1 MSVVYNLSGGI
12 SIEGELD
19 VQSLRCALDILI
31 QRHESLRT
39 EFELDGME
47 VMQRVR
53 SSVSFNMEYDQ
64 VSEHSLHNE
73 IQSFPQPFDLSKAPL
88 MRAKLL
94 GITDQK
100 HVLLLDM
107 HHIITDGFSMKL
119 FVQELIS
126 LYRGE
131 ALPEVSV
138 QYKEFAAW
146 HNKYLD
152 SEDIKVHER
161 YWLNVFDDEVAVL
174 DLPADY
180 PRSTSQSFE
189 GEHHYFNI
197 GKQLSLK
204 LEALGRETGVTLHMI
219 MFAAYNVLLS
229 LYTAQED
236 IIVGTPTLG
245 RLDDK
250 LNHTVGM
257 FVNTLAIRS
266 CPQGENTFAE
276 FLAHTKDNLLSAYEH
291 EQYPFERLVEAIDIK
306 RDGSRN
312 PLFDTMFMFQNLE
325 INEVSF
331 NEIHFKPFE
340 IKTKTAKFDLTMEI
354 IQTQDGLS
362 GNIEYST
369 KLFTAMTIERME
381 NHYHNLLET
390 IVENPACKLSE
401 LLILSEQERS
411 WILQGYNETAQ
422 PYPKNKKIHELFE
435 EQVLITPDKIA
446 VEHNDIQLSYRELN
460 SRSNQLARVLLK
472 HNITPGSLV
481 GILLGN
487 SVEVVISILAV
498 LKAGAAYLPIDPEY
512 PVERIEYILDNSG
525 TGLVIT
531 GSAIPQAYHFAGQT
545 IDVGRE
551 HISSWE
557 EDSNL
562 RLDHHADG
570 RAYVIYTSGT
580 TGKPKGV
587 VIKHSGL
594 VNYICWAKKMY
605 IAGQPID
612 FPLYSSISFDLTV
625 TSLFTPLISGNK
637 IIVYEGEDKAA
648 LIKEIVKDNRVGII
662 KLTPTHMK
670 LIADMDFSKSIIR
683 AFIVGGED
691 LKTGLAS
698 SITRAFN
705 GAVSIYNEYGPTE
718 TVVGCMIHKYDPEKD
733 IGSSVPI
740 GIPADNTQIY
750 LLDSYLR
757 PVPLGA
763 YGEMYIS
770 GAGVALGYLN
780 NETLSREKFIDNP
793 FIPQS
798 KMYKTGDIARL
809 LPAGYMQYKGRS
821 DQQVKIRGYRIEL
834 GEIESHLLKHPA
846 IKEAAVIS
854 IEEDKE
860 EISLCAYYV
869 AKSVLT
875 TIELRR
881 FLMESFPA
889 YMIPSHFVSIDYL
902 PMSSNGKINVREL
915 PNPHDLINMQK
926 IVAPTNVVEGKL
938 VELWKEI
945 IQISNVG
952 IDHNFFEIGGHSLKA
967 ALLTAKINEQFSINM
982 NIQDIFRFPTIRELA
997 EEINHYEM
1005 HQSSMIERTKKR
1017 GWYPLSPAQ
1026 LRMFVMNQL
1035 YDQSTVYNMSYAVV
1049 IEGKLNVSKFE
1060 QALNYMVQRHEILR
1074 TSFDVLEGIPVQIIH
1089 DEASIEIQTLKY
1101 DDTDLQQ
1108 IIGEFIQPFNIHNSP
1123 LIRVGMVRLE
1133 EQKHLFIFDA
1143 HHIIWDGV
1151 SSSIF
1156 VKELSRYYDG
1166 QALSPID
1173 LHYRDYA
1180 VWINSQLNSGMERE
1194 LEDYW
1199 LNKLAGELPILN
1211 LLTDYPRPTVN
1222 HFTGDRK
1229 IFHLDKVAM
1238 NELKDIAAQTN
1249 STLYMVLLSAFNV
1262 LLAKYTGQQDIIIGS
1277 PAAGRIHSDIQDTIG
1292 MFVNTLVMRNQPRG
1306 NATFR
1311 EFLKEVRENCLSAFK
1326 HQSYPFEKLVKKMG
1340 LEGSTERN
1348 PLFDVM
1354 FVMQNT
1360 DGHEFH
1366 IQELT
1371 FTPFTIN
1378 EHVSKFDLT
1387 LIATENQQGLEF
1399 ILEYSVELFKEET
1412 IHRMAEHLMTILT
1425 RLRTSIDCPLLQLNM
1440 LSQQE
1445 EHQLL
1450 LEFNDTDREQE
1461 ETYIHQMFEE
1471 QVQRIP
1477 DGIAIV
1483 TKNSRMT
1490 YRELDAKTNQL
1501 ARLLRSYGA
1510 KADAIIGILADASL
1524 ESIIALLGVL
1534 KSGAAY
1540 LPLSPSFPIERT
1552 LYMLEDCKAPIL
1564 LKHSFVQIPTGYK
1577 GIIIN
1582 LDEDLL
1588 NEWPSDKLDPVH
1600 APHDLAYIIYTSG
1613 TTGTPKGVMIEHQ
1626 AIASRIQWDRDQLD
1640 LTASDSALQL
1650 FPFIFDGFNTSFFTP
1665 LLSGSKI
1672 VLMEEQE
1679 RKDPQAIR
1687 HYIVREKVSYLICIP
1702 GLFQVIVDNMSKA
1715 DIQSLRRVVLA
1726 GEKVTRHIVEQS
1738 KLKHPDLELINE
1750 YGPTEGTIVS
1760 TVKRNMQP
1768 GEVIT
1773 IGKPI
1778 ANTKIYI
1785 LDSDGYLVPV
1795 GVAGEL
1801 CIAGVGLARGYL
1813 NQDQLTLAKFVP
1825 NHFTAGQKI
1834 YKTGDIARWNS
1845 DGEIEYLGRTDHQ
1858 VKIRGYRIE
1867 VGEIEHK
1874 LLERPEINAAVV
1886 IARQDTEGNSSLHAY
1901 FVASERLDTH
1911 DVTDYLYDHLPEYM
1925 VPKLIKQLDQIPLT
1939 STGKIDQSRLPE
1951 LQAGPDEQNFMPARN
1966 EIEEQ
1971 LIEAWQEVFKVEG
1984 IGIDDNF
1991 FMLGGDSIRA
2001 IQIAAYLNKY
2011 HLKFD
2016 LKDLFKHSTI
2026 AELSPHVFY
2035 VRTNTVS
2042 QEPITGE
2049 AMLTPIQ
2056 SWFFGNGFYNENYW
2070 NQSVMLYAE
2079 NKFTTSVVQKV
2090 IHALVH
2096 HHDALRM
2103 CFPIKDNKRIQ
2114 VNMGI
2119 EQEPHLYI
2127 YDFLG
2132 KGECSSS
2139 IEETANSIQ
2148 SSIDIEA
2155 GPLYKFA
2162 LFHTDYGDYLLFVI
2176 HHLIVDGIS
2185 WRILMEDFDDGYRK
2199 AIIGEEIA
2207 LPRKTF
2213 PYLEWADIHLK
2224 YVLDK
2229 RNSGELT
2236 YWGKINAYD
2245 GPPLAT
2251 DFASG
2256 NGMQSDTQTMEVSLS
2271 EEWTE
2276 HLLKHARQAY
2286 NTEINDLLLASL
2298 GLALNKW
2305 KGMDKALVQME
2316 GHGREEL
2323 SPGIDLS
2330 RTVGWFTSIYPI
2342 QLEATDEMEL
2352 SYVIKSVKEMIRQ
2365 IPNNGVGYGSFNYS
2379 EGQDWNSAP
2388 LIPDVSFNYLGQFE
2402 ERTESGLFMISESG
2416 VGQSVD
2422 PGTQRLHKIDLIGIV
2437 KSNKLVV
2444 TIGYSQQQYLQS
2456 SIQVFSAHFLSSLQ
2470 EIIRHCCEKEN
2481 TEFTPADFGNDK
2493 LTFEEVDHIL
2503 DMINDLN

>member
-12 SIEGELD
+12 SIQGELD
-19 VQSLRCALDILI
+19 VQSLRCALNTLI

-53 SSVSFNMEYDQ
+53 SNVSINMEYALI
-64 VSEHSLHNE
+64 SENALHNE
-73 IQSFPQPFDLSKAPL
+73 IQSFPKPFDLNKAPL
-88 MRAKLL
+88 IRARLL
-94 GITDQK
+94 GIAEQN

-126 LYRGE
+126 LYWGE
-131 ALPEVSV
+131 ELPEVSV

-152 SEDIKVHER
+152 SEDIKIHER
-161 YWLNVFDDEVAVL
+161 YWIDVFGDEVVVL
-174 DLPADY
+174 DLPTDY
-180 PRSTSQSFE
+180 PRSISQSFE
-189 GEHHYFNI
+189 GNHHYFNI
-197 GKQLSLK
+197 DKQLSLK
-204 LEALGRETGVTLHMI
+204 LEALGRDHGVTLHMI

-229 LYTAQED
+229 IYSAQED

-245 RLDDK
+245 RADER
-250 LNHTVGM
+250 LNYTIGM

-266 CPQGENTFAE
+266 RPQGENTFVE
-276 FLAHTKDNLLSAYEH
+276 FLADMKGNLLSAYEH
-291 EQYPFERLVEAIDIK
+291 EHYPFERLVEAIDIK

-331 NEIHFKPFE
+331 NEINFKPFE

-369 KLFTAMTIERME
+369 KLFTAKTIERME
-381 NHYHNLLET
+381 NHYQNLLRS

-401 LLILSEQERS
+401 LLILSEQERV
-411 WILQGYNETAQ
+411 WILHGYNETAQ
-422 PYPKNKKIHELFE
+422 PYPKNKRIHELFE

-446 VEHNDIQLSYRELN
+446 VEHNDIQMSYSELN
-460 SRSNQLARVLLK
+460 SRSNQLARVLVK
-472 HNITPGSLV
+472 HNITSESLV

-487 SVEVVISILAV
+487 SVEVVISILAI

-512 PVERIEYILDNSG
+512 PVERVEYILNNSG
-525 TGLVIT
+525 TELIIT
-531 GSAIPQAYHFAGQT
+531 DSAMPQAHFAGQA
-545 IDVGRE
+545 IDVSHG
-551 HISSWE
+551 HTFSWE

-562 RLDHHADG
+562 RLDLPADG

-580 TGKPKGV
+580 TGNPKGV
-587 VIKHSGL
+587 MIKHSGL
-594 VNYICWAKKMY
+594 VNYIWWAKKIY
-605 IAGQPID
+605 IADQPAD

-625 TSLFTPLISGNK
+625 TSLFTPLVSGNK

-670 LIADMDFSKSIIR
+670 LIADMDFSQSIIR

-691 LKTGLAS
+691 LKTALAL
-698 SITRAFN
+698 SISRAFD

-718 TVVGCMIHKYDPEKD
+718 TVVGCMIHKYDPETD
-733 IGSSVPI
+733 DAISVPI

-750 LLDSYLR
+750 LLDSNLR

-763 YGEMYIS
+763 YGEIYIS
-770 GAGVALGYLN
+770 GSGVALGYLN
-780 NETLSREKFIDNP
+780 NERLSRERFIDNP

-798 KMYKTGDIARL
+798 KMYKTGDIARF
-809 LPAGYMQYKGRS
+809 LPNGNMQYEGRS

-834 GEIESHLLKHPA
+834 GEIESHLLKHPV
-846 IKEAAVIS
+846 IEEAKVIS
-854 IEEDKE
+854 MEEDE
-860 EISLCAYYV
+860 EDTFLCAYYV
-869 AKSVLT
+869 AKSELT
-875 TIELRR
+875 TRELRR
-881 FLMESFPA
+881 FLLEFLPA
-889 YMIPSHFVSIDYL
+889 YMVPTHFVEIDNF
-902 PMSSNGKINVREL
+902 PISSNGKINVKEL
-915 PNPHDLINMQK
+915 PNPYDLIHGQK
-926 IVAPTNVVEGKL
+926 IVAPTNELEVKL

-945 IQISNVG
+945 IQLSNVG

-967 ALLTAKINEQFSINM
+967 ALLIVKINEQFSLNM

-1005 HQSSMIERTKKR
+1005 HQPSMIERTEKR
-1017 GWYPLSPAQ
+1017 EWYPLSPAQ
-1026 LRMFVMNQL
+1026 MRMFVMNRL
-1035 YDQSTVYNMSYAVV
+1035 YDQSTVYNMPYAVM
-1049 IEGKLNVSKFE
+1049 IEGQLNVSKFE

-1074 TSFDVLEGIPVQIIH
+1074 TSFDVLEGLPVQIVH
-1089 DEASIEIQTLKY
+1089 DGAFVNIQALKY
-1101 DDTDLQQ
+1101 ENTDLQQ
-1108 IIGEFIQPFNIHNSP
+1108 IIGKFIRPFNLQKSP

-1156 VKELSRYYDG
+1156 VQELSRYYDG
-1166 QALSPID
+1166 KSLNPIN
-1173 LHYRDYA
+1173 LHYKDFA
-1180 VWINSQLNSGMERE
+1180 VWINNQLNSGMERE

-1199 LNKLAGELPILN
+1199 MNKLAGELPILD
-1211 LLTDYPRPTVN
+1211 LQTDYPRPTEN
-1222 HFTGDRK
+1222 SFAGDRK
-1229 IFHLDKVAM
+1229 IFHLDKVLLD
-1238 NELKDIAAQTN
+1238 ELRDIANYNN

-1277 PAAGRIHSDIQDTIG
+1277 PAAGRIHNNIQHTIG

-1311 EFLKEVRENCLSAFK
+1311 EFLNEVRENCLSAFN

-1360 DGHEFH
+1360 DTHEFH
-1366 IQELT
+1366 LDDLT
-1371 FTPFTIN
+1371 FIPFSIN
-1378 EHVSKFDLT
+1378 EHVSKFDFT
-1387 LIATENQQGLEF
+1387 LIATEDQHGLEL

-1412 IHRMAEHLMTILT
+1412 IHRMAEHLMTILK
-1425 RLRTSIDCPLLQLNM
+1425 RLKTSLDCPLHQLNM

-1471 QVQRIP
+1471 QAQRTP

-1483 TKNSRMT
+1483 KKNSKMT
-1490 YRELDAKTNQL
+1490 FQELDTKTNQL
-1501 ARLLRSYGA
+1501 ARLLRSHGA
-1510 KADAIIGILADASL
+1510 KSETIVGILADASM
-1524 ESIIALLGVL
+1524 ESIVGLLGVL

-1564 LKHSFVQIPTGYK
+1564 LKPSFIQVPKGYK

-1582 LDEDLL
+1582 LDEEALS
-1588 NEWPSDKLDPVH
+1588 EWPSDMLEPVH
-1600 APHDLAYIIYTSG
+1600 RPHDLAYIIYTSG
-1613 TTGTPKGVMIEHQ
+1613 TTGVPKGVMIEHR
-1626 AIASRIQWDRDQLD
+1626 AFASRIQWQRDQLD

-1672 VLMEEQE
+1672 ILMEEQE
-1679 RKDPQAIR
+1679 RKDPHAIR
-1687 HYIVREKVSYLICIP
+1687 HCIVREKVSYLISIP
-1702 GLFQVIVDNMSKA
+1702 SLFQVIIDNMSKE
-1715 DIQSLRRVVLA
+1715 DIQSLRKVVLA
-1726 GEKVTRHIVEQS
+1726 GEKMTKNIVEQS

-1760 TVKRNMQP
+1760 TVKRNIQP

-1785 LDSDGYLVPV
+1785 LDLDGNLVPV
-1795 GVAGEL
+1795 GVPGEL

-1813 NQDQLTLAKFVP
+1813 NQDQLTSAKFVI
-1825 NHFTAGQKI
+1825 NRFAAGQKI
-1834 YKTGDIARWNS
+1834 YKTGDVARWNS

-1874 LLERPEINAAVV
+1874 LLELPEINAAVV
-1886 IARQDTEGNSSLHAY
+1886 VARQDTEGNSSLRAY
-1901 FVASERLDTH
+1901 FVASERMDTH
-1911 DVTDYLYDHLPEYM
+1911 VVTDYLYDHLPEYM
-1925 VPKLIKQLDQIPLT
+1925 VPKLIKQLEQIPLT
-1939 STGKIDQSRLPE
+1939 STGKIDQAQLPE
-1951 LQAGPDEQNFMPARN
+1951 LQAGPDQRNFIPARN

-1971 LIEAWQEVFKVEG
+1971 LIEAWQEVFKVEL
-1984 IGIDDNF
+1984 IGIHDNF
-1991 FMLGGDSIRA
+1991 FILGGDSIRA

-2011 HLKFD
+2011 HLRFD

-2026 AELSPHVFY
+2026 AELSPYVSY
-2035 VRTNTVS
+2035 VRTNAVS
-2042 QEPITGE
+2042 QEPVIGE

-2056 SWFFGNGFYNENYW
+2056 RWFFGNGFYNINHW
-2070 NQSVMLYAE
+2070 NQSVLLFAN
-2079 NKFTTSVVQKV
+2079 NKFVTSVVQKV
-2090 IHALVH
+2090 IHTLVR

-2103 CFPIKDNKRIQ
+2103 CFPIRDNKRIQ
-2114 VNMGI
+2114 VNMDI
-2119 EQEPHLYI
+2119 EHEPQLLIH
-2127 YDFLG
+2127 DFLG
-2132 KGECSSS
+2132 RGECSSS
-2139 IEETANSIQ
+2139 IEETASSIQ
-2148 SSIDIEA
+2148 SSINIEA

-2162 LFHTDYGDYLLFVI
+2162 LFHTDYGDYLLVVI

-2185 WRILMEDFDDGYRK
+2185 WRILLEDFDDGYMK
-2199 AIIGEEIA
+2199 VLKGEGFT
-2207 LPRKTF
+2207 LPQKTF
-2213 PYLEWADIHLK
+2213 PYLEWADIHSK

-2229 RNSGELT
+2229 RNSVETT
-2236 YWGKINAYD
+2236 YWKKINSYD
-2245 GPPLAT
+2245 GPQLVT
-2251 DFASG
+2251 DFANG
-2256 NGMQSDTQTMEVSLS
+2256 NGMQKDTQTIEVSLT

-2276 HLLKHARQAY
+2276 RLLKQARQAY
-2286 NTEINDLLLASL
+2286 NTEINDLLVASL
-2298 GLALNKW
+2298 GLALFRW
-2305 KGMDKALVQME
+2305 KRMDKTLVQME

-2323 SPGIDLS
+2323 TPGIDMS

-2352 SYVIKSVKEMIRQ
+2352 SFVIKSVKEMIRQ
-2365 IPNNGVGYGSFNYS
+2365 IPNNGVGYSSFKYL
-2379 EGQDWNSAP
+2379 EGEDSVP
-2388 LIPDVSFNYLGQFE
+2388 VIPDVSFNYLGQFDE
-2402 ERTESGLFMISESG
+2402 NAKSGLFTISESG
-2416 VGQSVD
+2416 VGESID
-2422 PGTQRLHKIDLIGIV
+2422 PRTQRLHKIDLVSIV
-2437 KSNKLVV
+2437 KSNQLVI
-2444 TIGYSQQQYLQS
+2444 TIGYSQNQYRQAS
-2456 SIQVFSAHFLSSLQ
+2456 VQAFSNHFVSSLQ
-2470 EIIRHCCEKEN
+2470 DIIRHCCEKGN
-2481 TEFTPADFGNDK
+2481 TEFTPTDFGNDK

-2503 DMINDLN
+2503 DMVNDLN